1 MTCCDL
7 DNGLIKSS
15 DLQAL
20 DREINLKL
28 LIKVLAPEHKVQED
42 DVGWDWDRP
51 YSEVSSELL
60 TEWDLLWA
68 EKEGPVVPSRHT

>member
-1 MTCCDL
+1 M
-7 DNGLIKSS
+7 KSS

-28 LIKVLAPEHKVQED
+28 LIKVLVPEQEVQED

-60 TEWDLLWA
+60 MEWDLLWA